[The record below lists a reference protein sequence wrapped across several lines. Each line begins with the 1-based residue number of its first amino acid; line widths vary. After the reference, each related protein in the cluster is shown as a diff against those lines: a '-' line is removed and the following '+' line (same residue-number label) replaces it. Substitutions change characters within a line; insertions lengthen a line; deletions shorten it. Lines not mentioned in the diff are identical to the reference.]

1 MRIQAVENGSNK
13 PYIARAAAA
22 GLALFALLAP
32 APTVEAAQRKPA
44 AAVAPPARPGFSR
57 YVVDLPVMPGLTES
71 RRSSVTKLAVG
82 RRAEVRMAGSM
93 GASVVR
99 SFYATALAEQGW
111 MQAAEEPYIFHRGG
125 ERLTYVVAP
134 RMSASGVDVVFR
146 ITPEPM
152 SPPVRP

>member
-1 MRIQAVENGSNK
+1 MRIQAVENGSKK
-13 PYIARAAAA
+13 PYIAQAAAA
-22 GLALFALLAP
+22 GLALFTLLML
-32 APTVEAAQRKPA
+32 APTVEAAQRKP

-57 YVVDLPVMPGLTES
+57 YVEDLPIMPGLTES

-82 RRAEVRMAGSM
+82 RRAEVRMAGAM

-152 SPPVRP
+152 PPPVQP